1 MTEYITSAAGD
12 RVAYDRRG
20 TGPAVVF
27 IAGAGPYRATDPV
40 TTQTAELAAEQ
51 GVSTLVFDR
60 LGRGESAAAGRLDL
74 DRELEAIS
82 ALLDVAGGHAVLVGH
97 SSGCSIALAAAARGL
112 EVDGL
117 ALWEAPLGGTDGG
130 AQTWSDEIE
139 RRIDADDLEGALK
152 HYMKDMPPEWLA
164 GAKASP
170 QYQQMVAQVVTYR
183 ADGQSL
189 AWAESAPL
197 AQLLAPVKIPVLAM
211 YGTQTFPEM
220 PRAAAAIAASAP
232 NGTEKQMP
240 GAQHSWEP
248 GPMASELVEFTAA
261 TQQG

>member
-1 MTEYITSAAGD
+1 MT
-12 RVAYDRRG
+12 
-20 TGPAVVF
+20 
-27 IAGAGPYRATDPV
+27 
-40 TTQTAELAAEQ
+40 
-51 GVSTLVFDR
+51 TLVFDR
-60 LGRGESAAAGRLDL
+60 LGRGESSAEGRLDL
-74 DRELEAIS
+74 DRELAAIG
-82 ALLDVAGGHAVLVGH
+82 ALLEKVGGRAVLVGH

-112 EVDGL
+112 AVDGL

-130 AQTWSDEIE
+130 AQAWSDEVE
-139 RRIDADDLEGALK
+139 RRIDSGDLEGALE

-170 QYQQMVAQVVTYR
+170 HYQQMVAQVVTYR

-220 PRAAAAIAASAP
+220 PRAAAAIAAAAP
-232 NGTEKQMP
+232 NGTEKQLP

-248 GPMASELVEFTAA
+248 GPMASELVAFTAA
-261 TQQG
+261 AQQG